1 MIRKFYI
8 PDNPPGADPA
18 TTATV
23 AGTGG
28 TTTTP
33 DAPLGGGGGTPPTA
47 PKGYTVTTPQQ
58 RTDWNSF
65 LDYAGKQGTDL
76 TNPKNQ
82 AAALATYK
90 KANPNFSVSADQIPS
105 IQYEAY
111 QLRKGNSFGNLG
123 EKELG
128 YLRQGMQPNFLNA
141 DTSNLSKLYYPQQ
154 AGYGTDLENYYNN
167 KFNPSAATAPGG
179 PAAPSAKVSS
189 VAGPTGT
196 TVAGTPAGGGAGSA
210 TTLKGTYA
218 DHDAALKRVT
228 QLATQP
234 GNAWMHGRGDALIN
248 ANYVPGSDNL
258 SFRDSALK
266 ASKAQGIDP
275 NMLWA
280 SAAEEGAT
288 GLVPDK
294 KGNINTDKDIDVNSK
309 YGVSGFANFG
319 VDHFHGDFKE
329 LVSKGYLPKDFDYKP
344 SAHVNE
350 RGEKVMSGDFKTV
363 EDALAAKAAYI
374 HLHQDKLDDWQ
385 KDNGVSLS
393 PAARQFFTYISYNG
407 GPGTAHKL
415 INYYKS
421 QGLLAGDKFLN
432 QAPPKDLDQ
441 SDSYGK
447 VLPRWKMAQVMQQE
461 KLFQESK

>member
-1 MIRKFYI
+1 MIRKFYM
-8 PDNPPGADPA
+8 PDDPPGADPA

-23 AGTGG
+23 AGGG
-28 TTTTP
+28 DP
-33 DAPLGGGGGTPPTA
+33 AAAGGGGGGTAAPPAA
-47 PKGYTVTTPQQ
+47 PKGYTVSTPQQ
-58 RTDWNSF
+58 RTDWNGF
-65 LDYAGKQGTDL
+65 LDYASKQGTDL
-76 TNPKNQ
+76 TNAKNQ
-82 AAALATYK
+82 TAALAAYK
-90 KANPNFSVSADQIPS
+90 KANPNFSITADQIPN

-111 QLRKGNSFGNLG
+111 QIRKGNSFGNLDQ
-123 EKELG
+123 KALG
-128 YLRQGMQPNFLNA
+128 YLRQGLQPNFLNA
-141 DTSNLSKLYYPQQ
+141 DTTNVSKLYYPQE
-154 AGYGTDLENYYNN
+154 AGFGTDLENYYNN
-167 KFNPSAATAPGG
+167 KFNPAAATAPGG
-179 PAAPSAKVSS
+179 PAAPSAKVTS
-189 VAGPTGT
+189 VAAPAAPTITGT
-196 TVAGTPAGGGAGSA
+196 PSA
-210 TTLKGTYA
+210 AASPSTLTGTYA
-218 DHDAALKRVT
+218 DHDQALKRVT
-228 QLATQP
+228 ALASQP

-258 SFRDSALK
+258 SFRDSSLK
-266 ASKAQGIDP
+266 AAKAQGLDP

-294 KGNINTDKDIDVNSK
+294 KGNVNTDKDIDVNSK

-461 KLFQESK
+461 KLFQDSN